1 MRPTVRNR
9 TRFVNE
15 RMPLCARSGCT
26 ACTSLVRRYRPGERQ
41 SHAEHI
47 DGHAAV
53 TAVVSLASE
62 REYEGDFFVSDLR
75 TRILVPLA
83 LGDAVVHSSELWH
96 GVDVSEGERFSW
108 VDCVRTP
115 HASYRP
121 RADAEAGSLRA
132 TGGGK

>member
-1 MRPTVRNR
+1 MRA
-9 TRFVNE
+9 E
-15 RMPLCARSGCT
+15 RLHR
-26 ACTSLVRRYRPGERQ
+26 VRRYRPGERQ

-108 VDCVRTP
+108 VDCR
-115 HASYRP
+115 R
-121 RADAEAGSLRA
+121 REARGFERGA
-132 TGGGK
+132 YTRCPAAIAR